1 MTLAALLY
9 DGFLSFS
16 GRGATV
22 RGDSVTLEDEATNRM
37 RSKRAL
43 MMAIVGMIA
52 VLAAACGSASK
63 TGSSVTTTTARL
75 EVAGPNPS
83 VSAKMICG
91 EAKQEIAQSAI
102 GVDTARPLAPKWVD
116 HLYSCDYVYKGG
128 VKMTLSVKEMS
139 SVAETTAYYDALGT
153 RLGRGAK
160 LQGLGEGA
168 YQTTQGSVVVRKDYR
183 VLLVDVSHLPAK
195 FGQPPAA
202 PIDVAIS
209 VATTVM
215 GCWTGA

>member
-1 MTLAALLY
+1 M
-9 DGFLSFS
+9 LSK
-16 GRGATV
+16 RVVVVATV
-22 RGDSVTLEDEATNRM
+22 GL
-37 RSKRAL
+37 
-43 MMAIVGMIA
+43 IA
-52 VLAAACGSASK
+52 VLAVGCGSDSK
-63 TGSSVTTTTARL
+63 TGRTRSSVTTTTVRL

-83 VSAKMICG
+83 LSAKMICG
-91 EAKQEIAQSAI
+91 EAKEEIAQSAI
-102 GVDTARPLAPKWVD
+102 GVDTVRPLAPKWAN
-116 HLYSCDYVYKGG
+116 HLYSCDYVYKGA

-139 SVAETTAYYDALGT
+139 SVAETTAYYDALGR
-153 RLGRGAK
+153 RLGRGAR
-160 LQGLGEGA
+160 LEGLGEGA
-168 YQTTQGSVVVRKDYR
+168 YQTTEGSVVVRKDYR

>member
-1 MTLAALLY
+1 
-9 DGFLSFS
+9 
-16 GRGATV
+16 V
-22 RGDSVTLEDEATNRM
+22 
-37 RSKRAL
+37 RSKRAV
-43 MMAIVGMIA
+43 MVAAAGMIA
-52 VLAAACGSASK
+52 VLAAACGSSSTR

-91 EAKQEIAQSAI
+91 EAKPEIAQSAI
-102 GVDTARPLAPKWVD
+102 GVDTVRPLAPKWAD
-116 HLYSCDYVYKGG
+116 HVYSCDYVYKSG

-139 SVAETTAYYDALGT
+139 SVAETTAYFDAMGA

-160 LQGLGEGA
+160 LEGLGEGA
-168 YQTTQGSVVVRKDYR
+168 YQTTKGSVVVRKDYR

-195 FGQPPAA
+195 FGQPPLA

-209 VATTVM
+209 VASTIM
-215 GCWTGA
+215 SCWTGA